1 MKKVLNQYE
10 AYLLT
15 HKRVARH
22 TVSAYLTDLKQ
33 VALFLEKE
41 QLEFATLTHHK
52 ILSLLLEFKNQRIS
66 ARTLSRK
73 ISSLKAFY
81 AWACEQFG
89 WENPTI
95 EIPFPK
101 LDQRL
106 PSYLK
111 EEEIQQL
118 LSIAAADTTDI
129 GIRNKIML
137 VLLYSSGMRVS
148 ELVNL
153 EVNAVHID
161 TGFVSISGKRGKE
174 RMVPVPLPVIA
185 LVREYLNGAYKR
197 LIAVPDT
204 RYLFP
209 VVYGG
214 KVKAISRQSFWIIIK
229 ALWKKTGIDRSISP
243 HKLRHSLATHLL
255 AKGANLRSLQLLL
268 GHENIATVQIY
279 THIETEHL
287 RRMYDKKHPRA

>member
-1 MKKVLNQYE
+1 MKKVLVQYE

-15 HKRVARH
+15 HRRVARH
-22 TVSAYLTDLKQ
+22 TVSAYITDMKQ
-33 VALFLEKE
+33 VVVYLEKE
-41 QLEFATLTHHK
+41 QLDFATLTHHR
-52 ILSLLLEFKNQRIS
+52 ILSLLLEFKNQRVS
-66 ARTLSRK
+66 PRTLSRK

-81 AWACEQFG
+81 AWGCEEYG
-89 WENPTI
+89 WNNPTLDV
-95 EIPFPK
+95 PFPK

-118 LSIAAADTTDI
+118 LSIAAADITDI
-129 GIRNKIML
+129 GVRNKVML

-153 EVNAVHID
+153 ELNAVHID
-161 TGFVSISGKRGKE
+161 TGFVSIAGKRGKE
-174 RMVPVPLPVIA
+174 RMVPVPLPVVA
-185 LVREYLNGAYKR
+185 LISDYMQGAYKR
-197 LIAVPDT
+197 LTPQADAK
-204 RYLFP
+204 YLFP

-229 ALWKKTGIDRSISP
+229 ALWKKTGIERPISP

-268 GHENIATVQIY
+268 GHENISTVQIY
-279 THIETEHL
+279 THVETEHL